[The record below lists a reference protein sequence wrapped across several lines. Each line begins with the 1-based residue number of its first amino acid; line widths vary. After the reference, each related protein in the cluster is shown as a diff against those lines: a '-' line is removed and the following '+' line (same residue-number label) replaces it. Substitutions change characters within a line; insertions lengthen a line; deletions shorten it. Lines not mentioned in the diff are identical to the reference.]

1 MIASNMLFRK
11 KPIELDTMYNQ
22 SFLAIALIKK
32 RNKPDQTIITSEIS
46 GRLGFLP
53 IITPKVVGIVAE

>member
-11 KPIELDTMYNQ
+11 KPIELDIIYNQ

-32 RNKPDQTIITSEIS
+32 RNKPDQTKITSETS

-53 IITPKVVGIVAE
+53 RITPSVVGIVAK